1 MVSLLQEKGLNV
13 VKKMLEEAGESG
25 DKKKAETQ
33 LQEVLNEFY
42 DKLTGYVGTP
52 EVASFLGSTLQLFL
66 APLKKSRGRQKLG
79 RGPEN
84 EATPEEQLNSII
96 LAFIIISIISFS
108 TCT

>member
-52 EVASFLGSTLQLFL
+52 EVTLFPGSTLQLFL
-66 APLKKSRGRQKLG
+66 APWKKIAWTTKAG
-79 RGPEN
+79 
-84 EATPEEQLNSII
+84 A
-96 LAFIIISIISFS
+96 
-108 TCT
+108 